1 MVKDDVII
9 MDATALFSGLNAMK
23 SASMPADMSECTST
37 VAMFDGCRSL
47 EAIDFRG
54 RNVAKVTSM
63 RYMFR
68 CCSALRWCY
77 ISDMNTKNV
86 ESMRYMFQE
95 CRSLV
100 NVDLTNFDTRKLNN
114 VAGMFNACSSMTSI
128 DISSFILPQGID
140 YDVEWMFAGCSSVK
154 RINFGNNVIRQ
165 NDQLF
170 DPIIPTSAPYTGKWV
185 CEADPSIVRT
195 TAELIADYPSERT
208 PVGTYV
214 WQVVPS
220 AAVVEFDANGGTT
233 RAEKIIQTG
242 TTSTITLPDKSSST
256 LNDHILI
263 GWNTERD
270 GSGQECPAGS
280 EYVPVLGRNVILYA
294 RWLPIQEAGAL
305 RYVIE
310 GDDNL
315 DRQGIY
321 EDPSENEN
329 EGYFAVGATVSVTN
343 IVPKRQVH
351 TFLGWS
357 DVPVDD
363 IDYLADDKAQ
373 EFLDNEHH
381 ITSFMM
387 PEDGKTLYA
396 VWQQAYPDRIINGD
410 FEYPEMKYFTP
421 GWEHR
426 WVGIS
431 IVSGRWEQNRGDT
444 GLLADTVPNFDPRLY
459 AWRST
464 FNFELPVSDQPGITE
479 IQREIDTDNQYAD
492 LAYGEQNSDVYQDI
506 ITVPGAVYKWKI
518 KQCSNRTDFNDI
530 LNVEIGS
537 SSAQSPQDGWR
548 TTQNVAKLG
557 ALGSVGK
564 DMSTTVIVG
573 GNFNHKDQWEQYEGS
588 YTVPDGQWVTRF
600 LFKMAN
606 NNGSAVGCLVDDIEF
621 SISYA
626 LTYDL
631 NNGTSET
638 IYEDPKTE
646 NCQGYHCEGDE
657 VKLFGNSDVKAP
669 TGLTFLG
676 WSRDETSIITNSMS
690 KEEVTAICDDIVDS
704 TFVMPAEN
712 VTLHAVYM
720 ETPEVQIGKNGEGTV
735 KGPSIVVSDGSWI
748 PRYEYDITPDSGSAI
763 AEITV
768 DGKPLDGFPVEEGET
783 YRLILDDI
791 VGKHEVQVTFQYQL
805 LDVPGT
811 GGTGTVGTIT
821 ILITAGTLAIGAGM
835 ILGARMRNRRS
846 KMHVL
851 SSQAQQYAD
860 AD

>member
-1 MVKDDVII
+1 MCSGTNYYISPDAYNKLSSTQKLDYDLEADGTYWHYGDPKIGSAWRNWRHDIISVVVKDDVII

-86 ESMRYMFQE
+86 ESMRYMFQD

-140 YDVEWMFAGCSSVK
+140 YDVGWMFAGCSSVK

-410 FEYPEMKYFTP
+410 FEYPELTRYAPITSSMDPTIEFGTNIMLDISNWRYTSGAGRRTTVLGPIPNMNKKLFAWDTDYYDSRLLKGNAVCLSQGIEKGQANTM
-421 GWEHR
+421 
-426 WVGIS
+426 VGL
-431 IVSGRWEQNRGDT
+431 VSGS
-444 GLLADTVPNFDPRLY
+444 V
-459 AWRST
+459 
-464 FNFELPVSDQPGITE
+464 
-479 IQREIDTDNQYAD
+479 IDKTSSRNPIPYIA
-492 LAYGEQNSDVYQDI
+492 
-506 ITVPGAVYKWKI
+506 
-518 KQCSNRTDFNDI
+518 
-530 LNVEIGS
+530 GS
-537 SSAQSPQDGWR
+537 
-548 TTQNVAKLG
+548 
-557 ALGSVGK
+557 
-564 DMSTTVIVG
+564 
-573 GNFNHKDQWEQYEGS
+573 
-588 YTVPDGQWVTRF
+588 
-600 LFKMAN
+600 
-606 NNGSAVGCLVDDIEF
+606 
-621 SISYA
+621 
-626 LTYDL
+626 
-631 NNGTSET
+631 
-638 IYEDPKTE
+638 
-646 NCQGYHCEGDE
+646 
-657 VKLFGNSDVKAP
+657 
-669 TGLTFLG
+669 
-676 WSRDETSIITNSMS
+676 
-690 KEEVTAICDDIVDS
+690 
-704 TFVMPAEN
+704 
-712 VTLHAVYM
+712 
-720 ETPEVQIGKNGEGTV
+720 
-735 KGPSIVVSDGSWI
+735 
-748 PRYEYDITPDSGSAI
+748 
-763 AEITV
+763 
-768 DGKPLDGFPVEEGET
+768 
-783 YRLILDDI
+783 
-791 VGKHEVQVTFQYQL
+791 
-805 LDVPGT
+805 
-811 GGTGTVGTIT
+811 
-821 ILITAGTLAIGAGM
+821 
-835 ILGARMRNRRS
+835 
-846 KMHVL
+846 
-851 SSQAQQYAD
+851 
-860 AD
+860 